1 MSVSPRRRR
10 TSAPRSLAVG
20 VVLVALLVGASG
32 CYSFRAHVP
41 GVVRSDVDDRV
52 EVVGSFDISFRRDY
66 YLWGLVG
73 PGEAEFLED
82 ALMEEVRRAGGDGV
96 ANLVVESRFEGW
108 DVVSRVLTF
117 GVHSPRSYRVHGDIV
132 RIAAPPV
139 PGRPLLE
146 HGPAGASP

>member
-1 MSVSPRRRR
+1 V
-10 TSAPRSLAVG
+10 AVALAVAA
-20 VVLVALLVGASG
+20 VLLIGSG

-41 GVVRSDVDDRV
+41 GVVRSDVYDRV
-52 EVVGSFDISFRRDY
+52 EVVGTFDIVFRRDY

-73 PGEAEFLED
+73 PAEAGVLED
-82 ALMEEVRRAGGDGV
+82 VLMDEVRRAGGDGV

-117 GVHSPRSYRVHGDIV
+117 GVHSPRSYRIHGDIV

-146 HGPAGASP
+146 HGPAEAGP